1 MPKRPDR
8 IRLDTAAATL
18 VFDLAQGCAALTY
31 AGARLPLTCD
41 LADLGRLGER
51 AVAPN
56 QPDQP
61 QPASI
66 LPNPTRGNAG
76 SPPILMWLENQ
87 PCALDLQLAAVQ
99 ADVSEA
105 TLQFADE
112 LAGVHLQSRW
122 RSLPAG
128 LFEVRQSLTL
138 TGHEAIL
145 LACAS
150 LSLPLP
156 AWATHLR
163 HFSGR
168 WAREMRSTVTCLT
181 RGPSVSGSSQG
192 GRSGFGGGQ
201 WLLIEE
207 QDTGEHHGRCLG
219 LHLAWSGDYE
229 WRIERADNGR
239 LQVTLGARLDPGEI
253 RLGTD
258 RGFDAPPALLAFSS
272 AGRSGL
278 AQLFHRHVQEGVLP
292 TSTRGKP
299 RKVHLNTWE
308 ACGFGQ
314 SPARLEGLVEEAASL
329 GVERFVLDDGWFG
342 SREDDRSSLGDWQ
355 PRPDVF
361 PHGLGPFAERV
372 RSRGMD
378 LGLWV
383 EPEMVSPDSDL
394 YRLHPDWC
402 LHVPGAER
410 ATQRHQLVLDL
421 TRAEVA
427 DDLFRKLDQLV
438 SEADLAYLKWDHNRP
453 LFPRAGRA
461 HAQTLALYALLDRL
475 RARHPALDIE
485 TCASG
490 GGRVDYALLSRCHRV
505 WPSDNNDPIE
515 RLPTLQGWLQFL
527 PLAVCGHHVG
537 PDPNPITGRSVS
549 MHFRSRVAVF
559 GHYGIEADP
568 GTMTAAD
575 RAVLAAHIAL
585 YKHWR
590 DVLHAG
596 TLHSLGAG
604 QGCYGWLAW
613 HGTRGLA
620 LVAQTEYPQD
630 HDAPP
635 LVLRGLDPEA
645 RYRVKLPEP
654 WPEPAASRLPHQARW
669 RSGWELPGSVLLNAG
684 LPLPLTHPHTAW
696 LIELERT

>member
-1 MPKRPDR
+1 MPKLPDR
-8 IRLDTAAATL
+8 VRLDTPIATL
-18 VFDLAQGCAALTY
+18 VFDLAQGCAALVHVDR
-31 AGARLPLTCD
+31 RLPGNLD
-41 LADLGRLGER
+41 LESLCRLGKR
-51 AVAPN
+51 AVRPN
-56 QPDQP
+56 QPDHAP
-61 QPASI
+61 PPSI
-66 LPNPTRGNAG
+66 LPNPMRGHAG
-76 SPPILMWLENQ
+76 TPPISILTEHL
-87 PCALDLQLAAVQ
+87 PCSLDLLLVTVDADASQAAFGF
-99 ADVSEA
+99 E
-105 TLQFADE
+105 DE
-112 LAGVHLQSRW
+112 QAGVRLLSRW
-122 RSLPAG
+122 RSLATG
-128 LFEVRQSLTL
+128 LFEVRQSLTIA
-138 TGHEAIL
+138 GREATL

-168 WAREMRSTVTCLT
+168 WAREMRPSVTRLT
-181 RGPSVSGSSQG
+181 RGPSVTGSSHG

-207 QDTGEHHGRCLG
+207 EGTSEHHGRCLG
-219 LHLAWSGDYE
+219 LHLAWSGDHE
-229 WRIERADNGR
+229 WRIERSDDGY
-239 LQVTLGARLDPGEI
+239 LQLTMGARLEPGEI
-253 RLGTD
+253 RLAD
-258 RGFDAPPALLAFSS
+258 HCSFEAPPALLGFSS

-278 AQLFHRHVQEGVLP
+278 AQLFHRQVLDTVLP
-292 TSTRGKP
+292 AGSRGKP

-308 ACGFGQ
+308 ACGFDL
-314 SPARLEGLVEEAASL
+314 SAERLDGLVEEAAGL

-342 SREDDRSSLGDWQ
+342 DRRSDRLSLGDWQ
-355 PRPDVF
+355 PRPGVF
-361 PHGLGPFAERV
+361 PQGLPAFADRV

-394 YRLHPDWC
+394 YRRHPDWC

-410 ATQRHQLVLDL
+410 TTQRHQLVLDL
-421 TRAEVA
+421 TRQEVT
-427 DDLFRKLDQLV
+427 DHLFRQLDALV
-438 SEADLAYLKWDHNRP
+438 GETGLAYLKWDHNRP
-453 LFPRAGRA
+453 LFPRIGKG

-475 RARHPALDIE
+475 RAQHPGLDIE

-490 GGRVDYALLSRCHRV
+490 GGRIDYALLSRCHRI

-568 GTMTAAD
+568 GVMTAGD
-575 RAVLAAHIAL
+575 RAVLAAHIGL

-590 DVLHAG
+590 DVLHTG
-596 TLHSLGAG
+596 SLHSLGDG
-604 QGCYGWLAW
+604 GSRYGWLAW

-620 LVAQTEYPQD
+620 LVAQTEYPRD
-630 HDAPP
+630 HDTPP

-645 RYRVKLPEP
+645 SYRVRLPEP
-654 WPEPAASRLPHQARW
+654 WPEPAADRLAHAERW
-669 RSGWELPGSVLLNAG
+669 RSGWKLPGSVLLNTG
-684 LPLPLTHPHTAW
+684 LPVPLTHPHTAW
-696 LIELERT
+696 LVELEQT